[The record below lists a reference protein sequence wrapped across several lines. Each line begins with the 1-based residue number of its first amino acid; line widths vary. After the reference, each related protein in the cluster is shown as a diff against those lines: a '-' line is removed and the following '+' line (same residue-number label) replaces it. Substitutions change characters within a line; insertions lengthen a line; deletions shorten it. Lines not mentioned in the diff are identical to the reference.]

1 MKELQKLLER
11 QIKRHLG
18 GISNF
23 PEPWQSF
30 LAAVSEAYS
39 GFDTDREMLERSL
52 ALSSDEL
59 RQANSELD
67 SELEGVR
74 QAFPDFLFRIYA
86 NGKVRTLVGDAQAV
100 QLLPLHD
107 EEGRRAKPNAEGT
120 LAGRFAQAILD
131 AVRNG
136 RKMDFEYFLSGDPLE
151 RQFEARILPFGRDD
165 TIVIV
170 RDITQAKRIQLE
182 LQKAKEAAESSSRA
196 KGEFLANMS
205 HEIRT
210 PMNGIIGMTGL
221 ALDTNLTAEQR
232 DFLETVQTSATSLLS
247 LLNDILDFSKIEAG
261 KLDLDSVAFILRD
274 TLAEIIKPLAWR
286 ARSNGISIECCVA
299 PDTPDLLEGDPTRL
313 GQVIVNLVGNAIK
326 FTHRGGISLGVKV
339 LQQDATHA
347 RLQFS
352 VSDTGLGIPQDR
364 LAPIFSAFTQA
375 DSSSTRKYGGTGLG
389 LTISQ
394 RLVHLM
400 GGDIWVESEVGKG
413 STFHFTVVMK
423 QGRGAIDSTSA
434 GAPCKESSVLDEQ
447 SIQLRILLAEGNPVN
462 QRLASRLLEKRG
474 HRVRIAANGRE
485 ALEATEK
492 GDYDLALMD
501 LPLPE
506 LDGFEATAAIR
517 DREKH
522 NGAHLPIFALTPH
535 AMMGD
540 REKYLAAGMD
550 GFLAVP
556 ISPLELDAL
565 LAVFVARRMASAL

>member
-18 GISNF
+18 GVGNF

-30 LAAVSEAYS
+30 LAAISEAYS

-67 SELEGVR
+67 SELDGVL
-74 QAFPDFLFRIYA
+74 QAFPDLLFRIQA
-86 NGKVRTLVGDAQAV
+86 NGKVLTLVGGADAEQV
-100 QLLPLHD
+100 LPLYNVD
-107 EEGRRAKPNAEGT
+107 GRRAQPSVEGT
-120 LAGRFAQAILD
+120 LGGRFAQALLD
-131 AVRNG
+131 ARHNG

-170 RDITQAKRIQLE
+170 RDITHAKRIQLE

-210 PMNGIIGMTGL
+210 PMNGIIGMTAL
-221 ALDTNLTAEQR
+221 TLDTILTEEQR
-232 DFLETVQTSATSLLS
+232 DYLETVQTSATNLLS

-261 KLDLDSVAFILRD
+261 KLDLDSAAFILRD

-286 ARSNGISIECCVA
+286 ARTNGISIECSIA
-299 PDTPDLLEGDPTRL
+299 PDAPSILEGDPTRL

-326 FTHRGGISLGVKV
+326 FTHRGGISLRVKV
-339 LQQDATHA
+339 LQQDAIHA

-352 VSDTGLGIPQDR
+352 VSDTGLGIPKDR

-375 DSSSTRKYGGTGLG
+375 DNSSTRKYGGTGLG

-400 GGDIWVESEVGKG
+400 GGDIWVESEVGTG

-423 QGRGAIDSTSA
+423 QGQSALGSASA
-434 GAPCKESSVLDEQ
+434 GELCKDSPVPDEQ
-447 SIQLRILLAEGNPVN
+447 SIQLRILLAEANPVN
-462 QRLASRLLEKRG
+462 QRLAMRLLEKRG

-485 ALEATEK
+485 ALEAAEK

-501 LPLPE
+501 LP
-506 LDGFEATAAIR
+506 
-517 DREKH
+517 
-522 NGAHLPIFALTPH
+522 
-535 AMMGD
+535 
-540 REKYLAAGMD
+540 
-550 GFLAVP
+550 
-556 ISPLELDAL
+556 
-565 LAVFVARRMASAL
+565 